1 MGNLISETKD
11 QPVVFSPDELLAKYE
26 QLLAQSRR
34 MLELA
39 GVAQWDELL
48 DEEARYVENVQ
59 KLAHIQPDRALTP
72 DELESRL
79 NFMEQILEC
88 NLEVKRHLETRR
100 DEIGELI
107 NLSRRQGVLGR
118 TYGVIDAVDKP

>member
-1 MGNLISETKD
+1 MGGFNPGTE
-11 QPVVFSPDELLAKYE
+11 QPAPLAPGELLARYE
-26 QLLAQSRR
+26 QLLERSRR

-39 GVAQWDELL
+39 RLSQWDELL
-48 DEEARYVENVQ
+48 DEEARYVEDVQ
-59 KLAHIQPDRALTP
+59 KLAHVQPDRDLTQ
-72 DELESRL
+72 DELEARL
-79 NFMEQILEC
+79 GFMEQILEC

-107 NLSRRQGVLGR
+107 NLSRRQGELGR